1 MRHLNQGVKLGRT
14 TSHRKAL
21 FRNIVTS
28 LLRYEKIETTL
39 AKAKELRRVAEKMI
53 TLGKKGTLSD
63 RRRAAEYVKDK
74 DIIKKLFDSIAKR
87 YAERKGGYTRIYRL
101 GLRRGD
107 AAQLAVIELVDRDV
121 SAEPKRRTKY
131 VEKEEKAVERKE
143 KSAEKKK

>member
-1 MRHLNQGVKLGRT
+1 MRHLKQGVKLGRT

-39 AKAKELRRVAEKMI
+39 AKAKELRRVADRMV

-74 DIIKKLFDSIAKR
+74 DIVRKLFDAIAKR
-87 YAERKGGYTRIYRL
+87 YAERKGGYTRIYKI
-101 GLRRGD
+101 GVRRGD
-107 AAQLAVIELVDRDV
+107 AAKMAVIELVDRDV
-121 SAEPKRRTKY
+121 SAEPKRRLKHVEREEKS
-131 VEKEEKAVERKE
+131 VEKKE
-143 KSAEKKK
+143 KTAEKKK

>member
-1 MRHLNQGVKLGRT
+1 MRHLKQGVKLGRT

-39 AKAKELRRVAEKMI
+39 AKAKELRRVADRMV

-74 DIIKKLFDSIAKR
+74 DIVRKLFDAIAKR
-87 YAERKGGYTRIYRL
+87 YAERKGGYTRIYKI
-101 GLRRGD
+101 GVRRGD
-107 AAQLAVIELVDRDV
+107 AAKMAVIELVDRDV
-121 SAEPKRRTKY
+121 SAEPKRRLKH
-131 VEKEEKAVERKE
+131 VEKEEKSVEKKE
-143 KSAEKKK
+143 KTAEKKK